1 MSGTRSIPYI
11 LATYLSFFDSTS
23 CERTSNWDQ
32 CGCYWAEWQSWG
44 TCNSECNGAHTR
56 SRKIWIHHQRPG
68 CALDFDICVTNSDPA
83 WDESRCNAFCYNGGT
98 SNGYSCSCVT
108 GFYGDCCGHQVNCG
122 NPGSISNGNLHG
134 GTFTYGSTV
143 RYTCH
148 SGYLLV
154 GGSSSRSCQLSE
166 LWSGRKP
173 RCAYYN
179 SCSSGPC
186 KNGATCT
193 NIPDHYQCTCTHD
206 WSGKNC
212 DVVNEQQHQDLQDD
226 LDRLCD
232 WSRKW
237 KLSFNA
243 SKCKVMH
250 FGQNNNLSRY
260 TMLDNEDDYVQVNPV
275 TEEKDLGITFE
286 PNLKFDKHITN
297 CVNKAQRV
305 LALIRI
311 SFDYLEKDMFII
323 LYKSIIR
330 PLLEYSTTVW
340 SPYLKKDIRRI
351 EKIQRRATKL
361 VPSIRMLSYVE
372 RLRALGLPTL
382 EYRRDRYDMIQVY
395 KALHGIDD
403 IKWQNMFELSTNST
417 RGHPWKLIKKRCN
430 STQRLH

>member
-1 MSGTRSIPYI
+1 MIDSDSLVIDSPIGKSDHAVIHFDYNC
-11 LATYLSFFDSTS
+11 YLSFEQDTS
-23 CERTSNWDQ
+23 ERFQYFKGDYKAISDELDQENWDVLFEDKSIEQIWNIFKSKLSQ
-32 CGCYWAEWQSWG
+32 CIEKYIPKRRH
-44 TCNSECNGAHTR
+44 CNKFTNPPMWMDRRTKSAIIKKRRAWKKYQFSR
-56 SRKIWIHHQRPG
+56 SR
-68 CALDFDICVTNSDPA
+68 VSYTNYA
-83 WDESRCNAFCYNGGT
+83 
-98 SNGYSCSCVT
+98 
-108 GFYGDCCGHQVNCG
+108 
-122 NPGSISNGNLHG
+122 
-134 GTFTYGSTV
+134 
-143 RYTCH
+143 
-148 SGYLLV
+148 
-154 GGSSSRSCQLSE
+154 SSR
-166 LWSGRKP
+166 
-173 RCAYYN
+173 N
-179 SCSSGPC
+179 
-186 KNGATCT
+186 NCT
-193 NIPDHYQCTCTHD
+193 NTIREAKKSYERKVALEAKT
-206 WSGKNC
+206 NF
-212 DVVNEQQHQDLQDD
+212 NEQQHQDLQDD

-361 VPSIRMLSYVE
+361 VPSIKMLSYVE

-417 RGHPWKLIKKRCN
+417 RGHPWKLSKKRCN
-430 STQRLH
+430 STQRLHSFSQRIIDQWNSLSTVTVCAESVNIFKNHINDEHWNGKKLNPT